1 MAEKKDRKFV
11 SIGRKIVWDITI
23 VTIVFAI
30 IFSCYIYSSMQK
42 NAVSRYENQIIVN
55 SEISGRNIDHYISSM
70 IKATKSVYIN
80 HQLMRFL
87 KNNHSQKDLED
98 NEEMIV
104 DYFKSVYYASTVAS
118 QIYLVMPG
126 NEDDTAEGGGDFS
139 ILYEPRILKMF
150 SRESS
155 ERLYTPVMESYSDI
169 YIEPT
174 HWKSDY
180 GHNISPLDKYPANEQ
195 VITIWLPISDLP
207 ASIKPVA
214 YIAIDF
220 PISFI
225 TENCSIVY
233 NMSENVYVLN
243 EENIIV
249 ASSDPDAQMKSFL
262 QYYPS
267 YSEWNQNGIF
277 TRYGNEFLSEIEIA
291 SRYFNWRIIK
301 TIPTNSV
308 YALTV
313 TQMLSVLLIF
323 GILVLLLWIIASGRI
338 LRYIKSL
345 RQITDYMEIERENKS
360 WDTGK
365 RISEYISYHEND
377 EIGSLMASFEKL
389 MDSLKEHAIQKYE
402 WKLAY
407 TKAELRTMQAQINPH
422 FIYNVIQCFATNAL
436 KDKNVKQYQMI
447 SSFGQML
454 HYAMVLEPS
463 MVQIEKEVD
472 YVKRYVALQQMRFER
487 QMVFDYEVDPAA
499 ADIRIPKMTIQPLI
513 ENAITHGNLMKK
525 ENGVIKLKI
534 QLENGMLHVLV
545 KDNGVPVSDETVEKI
560 NKTIDQIR
568 SKLLYQ
574 GNSEEKKQT
583 KALEYYVKEGNGHN
597 HFIGM
602 ENVFSRLLLSFGS
615 CEFKIYANN
624 LNGTSVEFT
633 VPGKARPFKEVEE

>member
-1 MAEKKDRKFV
+1 MAEKRDRKFV

-23 VTIVFAI
+23 ITIVFAI
-30 IFSCYIYSSMQK
+30 IFSFYIYSSMQK
-42 NAVSRYENQIIVN
+42 NALSRYENQIIVN
-55 SEISGRNIDHYISSM
+55 SELSGRNIDHYISSM

-80 HQLMRFL
+80 HQLRRFL
-87 KNNHSQKDLED
+87 KNNHSQAELEE
-98 NEEMIV
+98 NEEIII
-104 DYFKSVYYASTVAS
+104 DYFKSVYYVSTVAS
-118 QIYLVMPG
+118 QIYMVIPG
-126 NEDDTAEGGGDFS
+126 NDDTEGNGHDVS

-150 SRESS
+150 TRESKES
-155 ERLYTPVMESYSDI
+155 LPTPVMESYSDI

-174 HWKSDY
+174 HWKTDH
-180 GHNISPLDKYPANEQ
+180 GHNISPIDKYPVNEQ

-214 YIAIDF
+214 YMAIDF

-225 TENCSIVY
+225 TENCSVIY
-233 NMSENVYVLN
+233 NMSETVYVLN

-249 ASSDPDAQMKSFL
+249 ASSDPDVQMKRFL
-262 QYYPS
+262 DYYPS
-267 YSEWNQNGIF
+267 YSERNQNGIF
-277 TRYGNEFLSEIEIA
+277 TRYGNEFLSEVDIM
-291 SRYFNWRIIK
+291 SQYFNWRIIK
-301 TIPTNSV
+301 TIPSNSV
-308 YALTV
+308 YALTI
-313 TQMLSVLLIF
+313 TQMISVLIIF

-338 LRYIKSL
+338 LRYIRSL
-345 RQITDYMEIERENKS
+345 RQITTYMEIERENKS

-365 RISEYISYHEND
+365 RISEYISYREND
-377 EIGSLMASFEKL
+377 EIGSLMDSFEKL

-534 QLENGMLHVLV
+534 ELENGMLRVFV
-545 KDNGVPVSDETVEKI
+545 KDNGVPVSDETVELVDE
-560 NKTIDQIR
+560 TISQIR

-574 GNSEEKKQT
+574 GGSEEKKQT
-583 KALEYYVKEGNGHN
+583 KALEYFVKEGNGHN
-597 HFIGM
+597 HFIGI
-602 ENVFSRLLLSFGS
+602 ENVFSRLLLSFGN
-615 CEFKIYANN
+615 CELKMYANN
-624 LNGTSVEFT
+624 LNGTTVEFII
-633 VPGKARPFKEVEE
+633 PGKARPFKEVGE